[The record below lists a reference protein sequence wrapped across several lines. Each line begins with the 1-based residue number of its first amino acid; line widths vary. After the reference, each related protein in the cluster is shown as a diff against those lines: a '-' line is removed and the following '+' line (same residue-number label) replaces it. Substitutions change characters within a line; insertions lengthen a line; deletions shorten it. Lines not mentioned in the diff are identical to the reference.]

1 MKCETI
7 LKHAEDVNYW
17 KTSRTA
23 PDTWLEKAK
32 REIKR
37 AGGQVLGS
45 GSMTDDVTG
54 RAGFMIAFVLD
65 SDRFALKWPV
75 LQSKSG
81 DLKAARVQAATALY
95 REVKAACV
103 KAKFLGSRAAFFA
116 YLQLPDGRT
125 AAEATMP
132 ELVEALPAAFAPAL
146 LIPAVEGEIIEGRYN
161 ET

>member
-1 MKCETI
+1 MNHAETI
-7 LKHAEDVNYW
+7 NYW

-32 REIKR
+32 REIRR

-65 SDRFALKWPV
+65 GDRFALKWPV

-81 DLKAARVQAATALY
+81 NLKAARIQSATALY
-95 REVKAACV
+95 HEVKAACV
-103 KAKFLGSRAAFFA
+103 KAKFIGIRAAFFA

-125 AAEATMP
+125 AAEATTP
-132 ELVEALPAAFAPAL
+132 ELVEALPAVFAPAL
-146 LIPAVEGEIIEGRYN
+146 LVPTVEGEIIEGRYD